1 MFVMR
6 LATVADVPGVASMI
20 RSRSA
25 WLEERS
31 LPSWRDSADNLAAQA
46 ENSHGGMWVL
56 EDDESH
62 IVGCTTVQE
71 ETPPWGWTPEELAEP
86 AHYLFTTVTDPA
98 YREHKPGT
106 LIAFWA
112 VDRAAREGKRWVR
125 RGCMFP
131 GLVSYY
137 RTQGFTLLH
146 EVQRTRNR
154 VYLMARRAERIAE
167 LAQMFKGSG
176 TQAS

>member
-6 LATVADVPGVASMI
+6 LATVADVPEVAAMI
-20 RSRSA
+20 RSRST

-31 LPSWRDSADNLAAQA
+31 LPSRHDSADNLAAQA

-56 EDDESH
+56 ENDESH

-71 ETPPWGWTPEELAEP
+71 ETPPWGWTPAELAEP

-98 YREHKPGT
+98 YRAHKPGT
-106 LIAFWA
+106 LIALWA
-112 VDRAAREGKRWVR
+112 VDHAAREGKRWVR
-125 RGCMFP
+125 RGCMFS
-131 GLVSYY
+131 GLVGYY

-146 EVQRTRNR
+146 EVQRTHNR

-167 LAQMFKGSG
+167 LESNIQRS
-176 TQAS
+176 